1 MADQTA
7 HAMEALDSRNA
18 SIKRAH
24 EGDDVDSS
32 KPAPRKRAKRGGRP
46 KQVNHSISQTA
57 PSGNWNAGTK
67 SAIRTSLGKSDN
79 EISGQL
85 CYT

>member
-1 MADQTA
+1 MADQGA

-24 EGDDVDSS
+24 EGDDV

-46 KQVNHSISQTA
+46 KQANHSISQTA
-57 PSGNWNAGTK
+57 PSGNWNASTK
-67 SAIRTSLGKSDN
+67 SAIRTSLGKSDD
-79 EISGQL
+79 EIRGQL
-85 CYT
+85 CYN